1 MIQFDEKF
9 RQDISMMLF
18 PRGLQSRF
26 AIPRGLRRTVI
37 ELVVKPRAYVLP
49 ISGAEGT
56 ADALTAA
63 IRGSDQG

>member
-1 MIQFDEKF
+1 
-9 RQDISMMLF
+9 MMLF

-37 ELVVKPRAYVLP
+37 ELGVKPRAYVLP